1 MLGVQAMLR
10 RGLTRSE
17 CVQQIWGKSWA
28 LHWRE
33 GVRPDG
39 VAGALVSGVL
49 LASHRRVRAMR
60 AAGASPLNLCHQHR
74 VQQPAGLR
82 APPLGRPC
90 ISRRR
95 IVVFG
100 SRSRTVC
107 SGQSASAEDADK
119 RDAAETKARW
129 DKPVQRKMRPRGRG
143 RQSAHASHER
153 REASAF
159 QPAHSAPSHFS
170 PSSNVVDPV
179 AVARALSAM
188 PIDALE
194 AHVQTAGYSV
204 RTWNRVLATLGEL
217 NWEHGRHV
225 LRLGTRGRGFPKF
238 NTLHYNALVTAAAKG
253 INSTPAAD
261 GGDANKI
268 LGVLEDLDQAGLE
281 PTYVTFV
288 LVVSSL
294 VKTRSWPA
302 TKEAMDKCATWRA
315 AAHEAPTHVQGA
327 RRQIALYNALLGA
340 CVRFAQWKEA
350 RAIWAEMQ
358 SLRVPCDR
366 VSFGSLLRAA
376 TAARAPE
383 AELREV
389 EDAVRASALL
399 PDAALFDALL
409 QACVPARAH
418 ARAAAL
424 WQEMAAHGLA
434 ASASSFAAVAL
445 LRSSSSRA
453 ELEVAEALVGARAG
467 MPSQDEFVARIAVGG
482 ELAER
487 GVGVEEAV
495 RVGWRVL
502 EEAKAAGAAG
512 VRVYNSLI
520 TLCGKALK
528 VDMAVSAFEQLRGSG
543 VCICAAFA
551 SFAAHK
557 PCVNPLVCMCV
568 MHAQLRASGV
578 WIACVCAHV
587 CGGRACAR
595 SGTYVCVCSRPPPPT
610 RKSVSWCPCRHV
622 VSPSLCDTSVTVV
635 HTHVLSFCSWSQ
647 QQRHTTRC

>member
-1 MLGVQAMLR
+1 MFLLNLPQCCLDGGLKALAGAVMLAVQAVLR

-39 VAGALVSGVL
+39 VAGALVRGVHH
-49 LASHRRVRAMR
+49 S
-60 AAGASPLNLCHQHR
+60 AGPVLSTTRPALNLSYRPQ
-74 VQQPAGLR
+74 
-82 APPLGRPC
+82 LGRPC

-100 SRSRTVC
+100 SRSRAVC
-107 SGQSASAEDADK
+107 SGQSASAEAADS
-119 RDAAETKARW
+119 RAAAETKARW

-143 RQSAHASHER
+143 RQSAHASDEHGEG
-153 REASAF
+153 SA
-159 QPAHSAPSHFS
+159 AI
-170 PSSNVVDPV
+170 VVDPV

-194 AHVQTAGYSV
+194 AHVQTARYSV

-225 LRLGTRGRGFPKF
+225 LRLGTRGRGFPQF

-253 INSTPAAD
+253 INCTPAAD
-261 GGDANKI
+261 GGDTDKI
-268 LGVLEDLDQAGLE
+268 LGVLADLDQAGLE

-315 AAHEAPTHVQGA
+315 AAHDAPPHVQAA

-340 CVRFAQWKEA
+340 CARFAQWKEA

-358 SLRVPCDR
+358 SLRVACDR

-376 TAARAPE
+376 TAARASE

-418 ARAAAL
+418 ARAVAL
-424 WQEMAAHGLA
+424 WEEMAAHGLA

-445 LRSSSSRA
+445 LRSSRSRA
-453 ELEVAEALVGARAG
+453 ELEVAEALVRARAG
-467 MPSQDEFVARIAVGG
+467 EKPSQDEFVARIAVGG

-487 GVGVEEAV
+487 GVGVEEEV

-528 VDMAVSAFEQLRGSG
+528 VDMAVSALDQLRDSG
-543 VCICAAFA
+543 VRICAAFA
-551 SFAAHK
+551 SSAACK
-557 PCVNPLVCMCV
+557 PRVTPLVRMCV
-568 MHAQLRASGV
+568 MRAQLRASGV
-578 WIACVCAHV
+578 WICVRVRACVV
-587 CGGRACAR
+587 GVCAR
-595 SGTYVCVCSRPPPPT
+595 ARQRMSVYVRVPRPPT
-610 RKSVSWCPCRHV
+610 RKSVCRCPCRKV
-622 VSPSLCDTSVTVV
+622 VSLSLCDFSLTVV
-635 HTHVLSFCSWSQ
+635 HTRVLSFCSWSQ

>member
-1 MLGVQAMLR
+1 MLAVQAVLR

-39 VAGALVSGVL
+39 VAGALVRGVP
-49 LASHRRVRAMR
+49 
-60 AAGASPLNLCHQHR
+60 G
-74 VQQPAGLR
+74 
-82 APPLGRPC
+82 PPLGRPC

-95 IVVFG
+95 IAVFG
-100 SRSRTVC
+100 SRSRAVC
-107 SGQSASAEDADK
+107 SGQSASAEAADS
-119 RDAAETKARW
+119 RAAAETKARW

-153 REASAF
+153 GEGSA
-159 QPAHSAPSHFS
+159 A
-170 PSSNVVDPV
+170 NVVDPV

-194 AHVQTAGYSV
+194 AHVQTARYSV

-225 LRLGTRGRGFPKF
+225 LRLGTRGRGFPQF

-253 INSTPAAD
+253 INCTPAAD
-261 GGDANKI
+261 GGDTDKI
-268 LGVLEDLDQAGLE
+268 LGVLADLDQAGLE

-315 AAHEAPTHVQGA
+315 AAHDAPPHVQAA

-340 CVRFAQWKEA
+340 CARFAQWKEA

-358 SLRVPCDR
+358 SLRVACDR

-376 TAARAPE
+376 TAARASE

-418 ARAAAL
+418 ARAVAL
-424 WQEMAAHGLA
+424 WEEMAAHGLA

-445 LRSSSSRA
+445 LRSSRSRA
-453 ELEVAEALVGARAG
+453 ELEVAEALVRARAG
-467 MPSQDEFVARIAVGG
+467 GKPSQDEFVARIAVGG

-487 GVGVEEAV
+487 GVGVEEEV

-528 VDMAVSAFEQLRGSG
+528 VDMAVSALDQLRDSG
-543 VCICAAFA
+543 VRICAAFA
-551 SFAAHK
+551 SSAACK
-557 PCVNPLVCMCV
+557 PRVTPLVRMCV
-568 MHAQLRASGV
+568 MRAQLRASGV
-578 WIACVCAHV
+578 WICVRALNLQRACVV
-587 CGGRACAR
+587 GVCAR
-595 SGTYVCVCSRPPPPT
+595 ARQRMSVYVRVPRPPT
-610 RKSVSWCPCRHV
+610 RKSVCRCPCRKV
-622 VSPSLCDTSVTVV
+622 VSLSLCDFSLTVV
-635 HTHVLSFCSWSQ
+635 HTRVLSFCSWSQ